1 MFLDTP
7 DAVQDY
13 TPMSLVN
20 RQVEVPPAPV
30 HTVSSDTP
38 LGKRG
43 RLANLAATIG
53 SWEDDLSHA
62 HIPSERS
69 KDKPSKS
76 VPTVAHKDAKVTTGS
91 VTASKAILS
100 SNQVSSGIFLQHHD
114 ILLAN
119 LCIASFCKFKI
130 SVCVNLVHL
139 LILA

>member
-1 MFLDTP
+1 MCCSFGFFGGVLDTS

-13 TPMSLVN
+13 TPMSTVN

-62 HIPSERS
+62 HVPSESS
-69 KDKPSKS
+69 KSGPSKT

-91 VTASKAILS
+91 VTASKTISS
-100 SNQVSSGIFLQHHD
+100 SNQVSSHGIFLQHQD
-114 ILLAN
+114 ILLTN
-119 LCIASFCKFKI
+119 GYIASF
-130 SVCVNLVHL
+130 VNF
-139 LILA
+139 